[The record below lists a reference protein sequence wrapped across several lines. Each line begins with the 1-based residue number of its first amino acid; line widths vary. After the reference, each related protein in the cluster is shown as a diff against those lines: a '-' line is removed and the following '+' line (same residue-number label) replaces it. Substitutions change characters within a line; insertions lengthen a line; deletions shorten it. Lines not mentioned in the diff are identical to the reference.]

1 MEKRIILL
9 SLLIGLFVLSSCS
22 SAGKGT
28 LVLQITDAPSDLN
41 IQKALITISQVQV
54 HKSGDAMGN
63 ITTNTTETP
72 TDAGWIT
79 IVSEPQT
86 FDLIAIKDVK
96 EFLGSNQLEPGKY
109 TQIRLTIE
117 KALVTI
123 DDKEYDLTVP
133 SSKLRLIQ
141 PFTIEAG
148 KNTTLTLDFDAQ
160 QSIISTGSGK
170 FNLRPTVKVIQE

>member
-1 MEKRIILL
+1 MKKEYILL
-9 SLLIGLFVLSSCS
+9 FSLLIAIFVLSSCS

-41 IQKALITISQVQV
+41 IQKALVTLSMVQV

-63 ITTNTTETP
+63 STDNTTELS
-72 TDAGWIT
+72 TDAGWMT

-96 EFLGSNQLEPGKY
+96 ELLGSNTLEPGKY
-109 TQIRLTIE
+109 TQIRLTVE
-117 KALVTI
+117 KAVVTI
-123 DDKEYDLTVP
+123 DDQEYDLTVP
-133 SSKLRLIQ
+133 STKLKLIH

-160 QSIISTGSGK
+160 QSITSTGSGK
-170 FNLRPTVKVIQE
+170 FNLRPTIKVI